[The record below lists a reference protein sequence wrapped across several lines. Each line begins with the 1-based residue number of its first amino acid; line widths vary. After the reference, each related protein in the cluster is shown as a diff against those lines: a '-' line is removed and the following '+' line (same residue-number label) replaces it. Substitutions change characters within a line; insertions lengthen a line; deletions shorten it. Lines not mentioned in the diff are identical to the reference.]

1 MLSTANFSK
10 YCLSLLGCL
19 MISFVY
25 AQKSS
30 IKEETRS
37 LKTYPFSDP
46 DPVPI
51 LTDNPKIY
59 PYFKYEGYSS
69 EGKPQDWKVVKLEN
83 DLVEVYILPEV
94 GGKVWGAIEKSTG
107 EEFIYRNEVMKF
119 RNISMRG
126 PWTSGGIEFNFGIIG
141 HHPSTATPVDYVI
154 EEHEDGSVSCT
165 VGNIDLASRTQWR
178 VKIILPKGKAL
189 FETEAHWYNPTPM
202 QQSYYNWMTGAA
214 PARSDF
220 EFFTP
225 GDEYLTHPGE
235 AKPWPLDDMGR
246 NLSLYK
252 ENNFGPS
259 KSYHVVGE
267 YNDFFGGYYHDAK
280 YGFGHWGEYEAIPGQ
295 KLWLWNLSRSG
306 GIWEDLLTDTDG
318 QYIEFQAGRLFVQY
332 SPGSHVNPV
341 TQATFEPYSHDIWRE
356 LWFPIKEI
364 GGMSEVSE
372 SAVMNVEESGDKIQI
387 GINAFQA
394 SEAQLKI
401 LSDGKVLHS
410 ETIKLAAME
419 VFNKTYDSKGAKD
432 FEVILEELDLHYTS
446 DPRDR
451 LIERPF
457 DMAPF
462 PKTTNSAEKLYK
474 EGMEAYKYREYAKAK
489 TKFDQALANEPR
501 HAGTRVALGEFHYRN
516 GEYDKGLAYVKK
528 ALQLDT
534 YNADANY
541 VAGILYRGKGD
552 WINAKES
559 LGWAAR
565 SMTYRSNAY
574 AQMAEILL
582 AEKNYTK
589 AIRYADK
596 SLDFN
601 RFNINA
607 WQVLS
612 ISGRKTNNKGQAE
625 NAITNILE
633 MDAINHFARF
643 ERYQLSKSE
652 ADKQALQ
659 NSHRSELAFQTYLE
673 LAIDYVNKGQKEE
686 AREVLALAPSH
697 ALIELWKAYLGEA
710 GALDKMLSMSPERVF
725 PFRRETLHVLEW
737 AKSQRKHWKI
747 DYYLALNLW
756 GKNRQVEAA
765 KLMQGIK
772 DPNIR
777 HAPFYQARADL
788 LQKTQGI
795 DPYKDLEKAF
805 DYGRKDWR
813 NWRSMTAYYAEH
825 GRANEALK
833 QADRS
838 RMEFPDNYAVG
849 MDYAEALIQ
858 SRQYA
863 FAIERLQGLEVLPF
877 EGASAGR
884 SLYEQAH
891 YRESVRLIQQKKYKQ
906 AIKLLIQSKEWPENL
921 GVGKPFDP
929 DERIPDFLLAHC
941 YDKMGNEKMSMN
953 HWKTCADYS
962 QRHVNQTSLTH
973 ALALAAIERSQN
985 KGEAAAF
992 LQLILNSGHAASP
1005 ATEWVAAVFT
1015 ENKEKLERLL
1025 DMNSTLAKQEE
1036 VTFVSEILKIEK

>member
-1 MLSTANFSK
+1 MLSTK
-10 YCLSLLGCL
+10 YFKFVLVVGYLCCLSS
-19 MISFVY
+19 IN
-25 AQKSS
+25 AQNS
-30 IKEETRS
+30 IIAEEVRS

-69 EGKPQDWKVVKLEN
+69 EGKPQDWKVIKLEN
-83 DLVEVYILPEV
+83 DLVEVYVLPEV

-154 EEHEDGSVSCT
+154 QKEEDGSVSCT
-165 VGNIDLASRTQWR
+165 VGNIDLPSRTQWR
-178 VKIILPKGKAL
+178 VKIILPKDKAL
-189 FETEAHWYNPTPM
+189 FETEAHWYNPTAM

-214 PARSDF
+214 PARQDF

-235 AKPWPLDDMGR
+235 AKPWPRDDMGR
-246 NLSLYK
+246 DLSLYK

-295 KLWLWNLSRSG
+295 KLWLWNLSRAG

-332 SPGSHVNPV
+332 SPGSHINPV
-341 TQATFEPYSHDIWRE
+341 TQATFEPYSQDIWRE
-356 LWFPIKEI
+356 LWFPVKEI

-372 SAVMNVEESGDKIQI
+372 LAVMNVEETGDQIQV
-387 GINAFQA
+387 GINTFQE
-394 SEAQLKI
+394 SEGVLQI
-401 LSDGKVLHS
+401 LGDGKELYREEVSL
-410 ETIKLAAME
+410 EAME
-419 VFNKTYDSKGAKD
+419 VFLKNYDRKGAKEI
-432 FEVILEELDLHYTS
+432 EVKLEDLDLHYTS
-446 DPRDR
+446 DPTDR

-457 DMAPF
+457 DAAPF
-462 PKTTNSAEKLYK
+462 PQTTNSAEKLYK

-489 TKFDQALANEPR
+489 TKFEQALEYEPR
-501 HAGTRVALGEFHYRN
+501 HSEVMIALGEYYYRS
-516 GEYDKGLAYVKK
+516 GQYDKGLTYVKK

-534 YNADANY
+534 YDAHANY

-565 SMTYRSNAY
+565 SMKYRSNAS

-582 AEKNYTK
+582 TEGKYAK
-589 AIRYADK
+589 ADIYADK
-596 SLDFN
+596 ALAFN
-601 RFNINA
+601 RFNMNA
-607 WQVLS
+607 WMIYG
-612 ISGRKTNNKGQAE
+612 ISKRKFGHPE
-625 NAITNILE
+625 LAIDVYERILE
-633 MDAINHFARF
+633 IDPLNHFARF
-643 ERYQLSKSE
+643 ERYLISKSDQ
-652 ADKQALQ
+652 DKKAFQE
-659 NSHRSELAFQTYLE
+659 SHRSELAFQTYLE

-686 AREVLALAPSH
+686 AKEVLGLAPPH
-697 ALIELWKAYLGEA
+697 ALIELWKAYLGEEE
-710 GALDKMLSMSPERVF
+710 ALDKMVAMSPDRVF
-725 PFRRETLHVLEW
+725 PFRRETLHALEW
-737 AKSQRKHWKI
+737 AQKEREHWKL

-756 GKNRQVEAA
+756 GKDRTVEAA
-765 KLMQGIK
+765 RLMQKIK
-772 DPNIR
+772 DPSIKY
-777 HAPFYQARADL
+777 APFYQARADL
-788 LQKTQGI
+788 LQKVYAM

-813 NWRSMTAYYAEH
+813 NWRSMTAYYAEK
-825 GRANEALK
+825 GMTDEALK
-833 QADRS
+833 HADRAQ
-838 RMEFPDNYAVG
+838 REFPDNYAVG
-849 MDYAEALIQ
+849 MDYADALIQ
-858 SRQYA
+858 SGQYDL
-863 FAIERLQGLEVLPF
+863 AIEQLQGLKVLPF

-884 SLYEQAH
+884 KLYEQAH
-891 YRESVRLIQQKKYKQ
+891 YRESVRLIQQKKYKA
-906 AIKLLIQSKEWPENL
+906 AIKLLTQSKEWPENL

-941 YDKMGNEKMSMN
+941 YDKLGNNKMAMN
-953 HWKTCADYS
+953 FWQLCAKYS
-962 QRHVNQTSLTH
+962 RAHINQSSLNH
-973 ALALAAIERSQN
+973 ALALASIKN
-985 KGEAAAF
+985 TYGEDQAMAL
-992 LQLILNSGHAASP
+992 LQLLLNTNHGKSVSTQWMADWFTGQLSKE
-1005 ATEWVAAVFT
+1005 TE
-1015 ENKEKLERLL
+1015 
-1025 DMNSTLAKQEE
+1025 
-1036 VTFVSEILKIEK
+1036 SEIRNKVMIQTILMLK